1 MTMSKVTK
9 PIGGLELTKRMI
21 MLDLETVGRTA
32 RTSEIR
38 EAVTRVSPES
48 AVPIY
53 GCLGDLMVAGMV
65 KKITF
70 ERDALMIRGE
80 FK

>member
-1 MTMSKVTK
+1 MSKVTK
-9 PIGGLELTKRMI
+9 PISRMEHTKQMI
-21 MLDLETVGRTA
+21 LLYLETVGRAA

-53 GCLGDLMVAGMV
+53 GCLGDLMAAGMV

-70 ERDALMIRGE
+70 ERDALIIVGE
-80 FK
+80 VRQ